1 MSNVD
6 KVNENGYTFK
16 EWLRYGDRYV
26 EVICGLG
33 LDDLPDGP
41 SRESWNDGV
50 RPKDYA
56 IMMLE
61 EEGFPF

>member
-1 MSNVD
+1 MNDVD

-16 EWLRYGDRYV
+16 EWLRKADRCIAAV
-26 EVICGLG
+26 CGLG

-41 SRESWNDGV
+41 SWDSWDDGV
-50 RPKDYA
+50 KPKDYA
-56 IMMLE
+56 IMILE

>member
-6 KVNENGYTFK
+6 KVNDDGYMFK
-16 EWLRYGDRYV
+16 EWFRKADRCIEAV
-26 EVICGLG
+26 CGLG

-41 SRESWNDGV
+41 SWDSWNDGV
-50 RPKDYA
+50 KPKDYA

>member
-1 MSNVD
+1 MNDVN
-6 KVNENGYTFK
+6 KVNDDGYMFK
-16 EWLRYGDRYV
+16 EWLRKADRCIEAV
-26 EVICGLG
+26 CGLG

-41 SRESWNDGV
+41 SWDSWNDGV
-50 RPKDYA
+50 KPKDYA